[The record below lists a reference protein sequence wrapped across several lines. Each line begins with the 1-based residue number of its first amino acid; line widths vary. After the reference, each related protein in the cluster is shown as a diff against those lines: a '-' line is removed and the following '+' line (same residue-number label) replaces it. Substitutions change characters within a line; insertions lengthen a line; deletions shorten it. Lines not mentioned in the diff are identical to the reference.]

1 MKIKFL
7 FVLMLS
13 LLVVLVTSA
22 FQTVPEWTSLAAVLA
37 WIVTG
42 GGAIVVASSLGAL
55 LEANWVPWQNLSS
68 VLKNGI
74 VLLFATLL
82 AVGASILLTY
92 TNVIELIQPWW
103 LIVVAVIISW
113 LTGITYLI
121 GKRKGFAR
129 GRLVGRIEHMRHDA
143 VKNQ

>member
-13 LLVVLVTSA
+13 LLVLLVTSA
-22 FQTVPEWTSLAAVLA
+22 FQTTPEWTSLAAVLA

-55 LEANWVPWQNLSS
+55 LEANWVTWQNLSA
-68 VLKNGI
+68 VLKNAL

-92 TNVIELIQPWW
+92 TNIVELIQPWW
-103 LIVVAVIISW
+103 MIVVTVIISW
-113 LTGITYLI
+113 LTGITYWI
-121 GKRKGFAR
+121 GKRKGY
-129 GRLVGRIEHMRHDA
+129 
-143 VKNQ
+143 NQALR

>member
-1 MKIKFL
+1 MKIKLFGITVL
-7 FVLMLS
+7 FVMVL
-13 LLVVLVTSA
+13 LVTSA
-22 FQTVPEWTSLAAVLA
+22 FQTTPEWTNLAAVLA

-55 LEANWVPWQNLSS
+55 LEANWVTWQNLSP
-68 VLKNGI
+68 VLKNAL

-103 LIVVAVIISW
+103 MIVATVIITW
-113 LTGITYLI
+113 LTGITYLV
-121 GKRKGFAR
+121 GKRKGY
-129 GRLVGRIEHMRHDA
+129 
-143 VKNQ
+143 NQALQ